1 MSWRAPWPLWRK
13 TNYGRRPENPG
24 RSTALFSACLKLDSC
39 CVWTMHLRVQ
49 HSCASALHIA
59 SPFSAHPKI
68 ERVFYPGL
76 ADHPIHEI
84 AKRQMRGGYSR
95 MMSIQVDGGR
105 DAELRVAKVARLFIP
120 VASRACWNIA
130 QPSKVLTVRF
140 PIIFCASVS
149 VSKMSAILLQTSN
162 GH

>member
-1 MSWRAPWPLWRK
+1 
-13 TNYGRRPENPG
+13 
-24 RSTALFSACLKLDSC
+24 
-39 CVWTMHLRVQ
+39 
-49 HSCASALHIA
+49 
-59 SPFSAHPKI
+59 
-68 ERVFYPGL
+68 
-76 ADHPIHEI
+76 
-84 AKRQMRGGYSR
+84 
-95 MMSIQVDGGR
+95 MSIQLFGGR

-140 PIIFCASVS
+140 PIFCASVS